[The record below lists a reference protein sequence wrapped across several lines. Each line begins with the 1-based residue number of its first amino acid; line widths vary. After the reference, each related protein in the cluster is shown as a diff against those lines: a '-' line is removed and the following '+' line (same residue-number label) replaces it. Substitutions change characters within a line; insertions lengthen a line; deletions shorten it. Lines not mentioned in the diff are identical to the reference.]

1 VPAPPSGGGQP
12 PSGGGFGSGGGS
24 GSGSRRA
31 GGAANARPIL
41 LGVAAV
47 VAVIAAVAAV
57 LTLGGGDDD
66 DPVDT
71 AGIGTTAPATGD
83 ETTAPPATE
92 DPGTTASTAPPSN
105 DPFVQIDSVEL
116 ENGQYLVNFT
126 ITGFQPTFDQG
137 GYHSHFYLNDVEA
150 VNAGANGPDPG
161 DWDLTDATG
170 EYLTKYS
177 PDILSQREATQMCS
191 VVADS
196 AHGIAFPGS
205 GNCVDL
211 PPAG

>member
-1 VPAPPSGGGQP
+1 VPAPASGGGQP

-31 GGAANARPIL
+31 GGAGNTRPIL

-71 AGIGTTAPATGD
+71 AATGTTAPATGN

-92 DPGTTASTAPPSN
+92 DPGTTAPPSN

-211 PPAG
+211 PQAG